1 MFGGPGV
8 TFSEKYDLAMSL
20 VDQGD
25 ADRYFER
32 LVEGTMSEGKTR
44 EEAEKI
50 ERSNIGYYAGY
61 HLDETRERV
70 ERLFRCAHP
79 IFGSIAENGP
89 PSIEQIREVSG
100 PYLADFIQKVR
111 ALGQR

>member
-1 MFGGPGV
+1 V
-8 TFSEKYDLAMSL
+8 IYSKKYDVAMTL
-20 VDQGD
+20 VDQED

-32 LVEGTMSEGKTR
+32 LVLGTMASGKTR
-44 EEAEKI
+44 EQAEEI
-50 ERSNIGYYAGY
+50 ERREIGYYAGY

-79 IFGSIAENGP
+79 VFGSIAKDGS

-111 ALGQR
+111 ALDSGK